1 MMLRKPRKPP
11 NGFIL
16 FNKSERMKV
25 KSELG
30 VCTPS
35 EVSQEVGRRWKLLEL
50 EKKEEFMKASLS
62 AKVEYNV
69 KLSSYFSLMQDPLES
84 SKPRRTA
91 NGFILFCKAYR
102 GLVAKELKGN
112 VWGKLSKEMAHRW
125 RMLTHRERQEFMEES
140 RKKKSEDVTT
150 MEENRLI
157 MDIIQRKQQMEALEQ
172 FLDKSNGDNLLSF
185 NVFSDSPPQDTETKK
200 ESSSFNYNNLSG
212 ESTSTNQWN
221 SVSNSDGIH
230 ARSEKLINQKNKDG
244 KDFVITEKE
253 RNNILIGSEDPG
265 ETVVEETDYSSIKDL
280 DTICTIIDSVNCT
293 LATSA
298 VDSEDDVNLSQF
310 YDNIQDISEN
320 SNQDKH
326 IWKDAKIKQ
335 NSLEDMKCSGNCE
348 LLNERK
354 NHTDDMD
361 FDGEDSVPEFPTPF
375 RGTRSGNFKGSARK
389 RTASLDMVVTNLRK
403 HMIEERNFIEMG
415 NSEIM

>member
-1 MMLRKPRKPP
+1 MLSKPRKPP

-35 EVSQEVGRRWKLLEL
+35 EVSQEVGRRWKLLEP

-62 AKVEYNV
+62 AKMEYKV
-69 KLSSYFSLMQDPLES
+69 ARSSYSTALRDPLVS
-84 SKPRRTA
+84 TKPRRTA
-91 NGFILFCKAYR
+91 NGFILYCKAYR
-102 GLVAKELKGN
+102 GLVAKELEGN
-112 VWGKLSKEMAHRW
+112 VSGIGKLSKEMARRW

-200 ESSSFNYNNLSG
+200 ESSSFNYDNLSG

-230 ARSEKLINQKNKDG
+230 ARSEKLINQKDKDG
-244 KDFVITEKE
+244 KDFIITEKE
-253 RNNILIGSEDPG
+253 RNNVLIGSEDPG

-326 IWKDAKIKQ
+326 IWKDAKTKQ
-335 NSLEDMKCSGNCE
+335 NSLQDMKFSGNCE
-348 LLNERK
+348 LLNEIN

-361 FDGEDSVPEFPTPF
+361 FDGEDSVPEFLTPF
-375 RGTRSGNFKGSARK
+375 RERRLGNLKGSARK
-389 RTASLDMVVTNLRK
+389 RTASLDMVVTNLRR
-403 HMIEERNFIEMG
+403 HMIEEGEFY
-415 NSEIM
+415 